1 MRHPFRRMDRV
12 AVGRRIASVGRSALR
27 AWRDVHVVTPSG
39 ARLASSSRA
48 LGAAALVAGSVAV
61 LAIGAGCSSTP
72 DTKGPNDL
80 KRDLVMHHEDCDTGS
95 ASAQKVDV
103 NGDGRPD
110 IIHVMKGGKEVCRVV
125 DLNMDGRNDVFIY
138 YDDGVGAVGDESHE
152 RRRESDFDRDGH
164 ADEITI
170 LKGGV
175 PVEKLRETNFDG
187 KLDTWDTYQNGR
199 LVKRERDTNGDGI
212 IDQWWDFNNP
222 NDPKCAVVSNDT
234 NQDGQPDPQTAVD
247 LCGEAY
253 GAPTAAPVTPAPSAS
268 SAAPAASAAPSAS
281 APSPAPSAAPP
292 APSASTPA
300 PASPAASA
308 TPPKGKP

>member
-1 MRHPFRRMDRV
+1 MRDLFGRV
-12 AVGRRIASVGRSALR
+12 SRDSAAR
-27 AWRDVHVVTPSG
+27 
-39 ARLASSSRA
+39 RLASFGSA
-48 LGAAALVAGSVAV
+48 TLGIATIAACSIIAA
-61 LAIGAGCSSTP
+61 CSSTP
-72 DTKGPNDL
+72 ETKGPNDL
-80 KRDLVMHHEDCDTGS
+80 KRDLVMHHEDCDTGA

-138 YDDGVGAVGDESHE
+138 YDGGVGAVGDETHE

-175 PVEKLRETNFDG
+175 PVEKDRETNFDG
-187 KLDTWDTYQNGR
+187 KLDTWDYYQNGR
-199 LVKRERDTNGDGI
+199 LTKRERDTNGDGI

-234 NQDGQPDPQTAVD
+234 NQDGQPDPQSAVD
-247 LCGEAY
+247 LCGPEY
-253 GAPTAAPVTPAPSAS
+253 GAPTSMPAPPPPPAASASASAPPAASASAPPAPAPSAS
-268 SAAPAASAAPSAS
+268 ASSAPAPGGAAPLPAAPL
-281 APSPAPSAAPP
+281 PAAPP
-292 APSASTPA
+292 PAGSAKPSAPPA
-300 PASPAASA
+300 
-308 TPPKGKP
+308 KGKP